1 MNQKKKNIQ
10 ATIKTLPKAA
20 TGIQGFDEITGGG
33 LPRGRPTLVSGGAG
47 SGKTLFGL
55 EFLVRGATQYD
66 EPGVFMSF
74 EETIPDLTKNAASL
88 GFDLDRLVAEKKLFL
103 DHVHISRSEIAETG
117 EYDLDGLFIRI
128 ADAVQRVGAR
138 RIVLDTIEALFGEM
152 PNPGILRAEIRR
164 LFDWLKQKGLTT
176 VITAER
182 DRPDKLTRHGIEEFV
197 SDCVIV
203 LDHRIREEISTRR
216 LRIVKYRGSTHGTNE
231 YPFLIDE
238 HGISVLP
245 ISSLGL
251 DHAASAE
258 RVSTGI
264 ARLDGMMGGKGFYRG
279 SSILLSGTS
288 GTGKTSVAAHFVDAA
303 CRRGERCLYFAFEES
318 PRQIVRNMRSIGID
332 LEPWVRK
339 GLLQFHAAR
348 PTYGGIEE
356 VLLVTHKHITSFQPN
371 IVVVDPITNLLMVST
386 PNEVRSM
393 LTRLV
398 DFLKTQEITSIF
410 TSLTAAGGSLEA
422 SEVDVSS
429 LMDTWLLLVSIEVGG
444 ERNRALYVLKSRGM
458 EHSNQIREFVLTDD
472 GLRLLDVYL
481 GPEGVLTGSA
491 RLSQEEREK
500 AVVTSRRQELESRRR
515 ELERKRRIFEA
526 RMAMLRAEFEAEEER
541 IQQSISESE
550 SLGEEVLQA
559 RGQMVRSR
567 KADSSPTRRKG
578 ARKPRGNAKCRQPR
592 QKLGRGLANRPPG
605 NRRFGNC
612 GSTWRARLPSRFAP
626 LPTSRCCVKST

>member
-1 MNQKKKNIQ
+1 MVQLSANGLTCTGRRKRLRMKQMSQKKKAIQ
-10 ATIKTLPKAA
+10 ATSKTLPKAF
-20 TGIQGFDEITGGG
+20 TGIQGLDEITGGG

-55 EFLVRGATQYD
+55 EFLVQGAKQYG

-74 EETIPDLTKNAASL
+74 EESISDLTKNVASL
-88 GFDLDRLVAEKKLFL
+88 GFDLDRLVADKKLFV
-103 DHVHISRSEIAETG
+103 DHVSITRSELGETG

-138 RIVLDTIEALFGEM
+138 RIVLDTLESLFGQL

-164 LFDWLKQKGLTT
+164 LFGWLRQKGLTA

-203 LDHRIREEISTRR
+203 LDNRVREEISTRR

-251 DHAASAE
+251 DHAASAV

-264 ARLDGMMGGKGFYRG
+264 DRLDGMMGGKGFYRG
-279 SSILLSGTS
+279 SSILLCGTS

-318 PRQIVRNMRSIGID
+318 PRQVVRNMRSIGID
-332 LEPWVRK
+332 LEPWIRK

-348 PTYGGIEE
+348 PTYGGIEQ
-356 VLLVTHKHITSFQPN
+356 VLLVTHKHISSFHPS

-386 PNEVRSM
+386 LGEVRSM

-398 DFLKTQEITSIF
+398 DFLKTKEITAIF

-422 SEVDVSS
+422 SEADVSS
-429 LMDTWLLLVSIEVGG
+429 LMDTWLLLKAIEVGG

-458 EHSNQIREFVLTDD
+458 EHSNQIREFVLTND
-472 GLRLLDVYL
+472 GLRMLDVYL

-491 RLSQEEREK
+491 RVSQEMREK
-500 AVVTSRRQELESRRR
+500 AVVTLHRQARETSQR

-526 RMAMLRAEFEAEEER
+526 RMVMIRAEFEAEEEI
-541 IQQSISESE
+541 IQQTISESE
-550 SLGEEVLQA
+550 LLGQEVVQD
-559 RGQMVRSR
+559 RGQMVLSR
-567 KADSSPTRRKG
+567 QADSSSYKKEGR
-578 ARKPRGNAKCRQPR
+578 AKV
-592 QKLGRGLANRPPG
+592 
-605 NRRFGNC
+605 
-612 GSTWRARLPSRFAP
+612 AP
-626 LPTSRCCVKST
+626 VR

>member
-1 MNQKKKNIQ
+1 MTQQKK
-10 ATIKTLPKAA
+10 ARRPSSKTLPKAL
-20 TGIQGFDEITGGG
+20 TGIQGLDEITGGG
-33 LPRGRPTLVSGGAG
+33 LPSGRPTLVSGGAG
-47 SGKTLFGL
+47 AGKTMFGL
-55 EFLVRGATQYD
+55 EFLVRGATQYG

-88 GFDLDRLVAEKKLFL
+88 GFDLGRLVAEKKLFL
-103 DHVHISRSEIAETG
+103 DHVAISRHEIEETG

-128 ADAVQRVGAR
+128 ADAVKRVGAR
-138 RIVLDTIEALFGEM
+138 RVVLDTIEALFGEL

-164 LFDWLKQKGLTT
+164 LFDWLKQQGLTT
-176 VITAER
+176 IITAER

-216 LRIVKYRGSTHGTNE
+216 LRVVKYRGSTHGTNE

-251 DHAASAE
+251 DHAAPAA
-258 RVSTGI
+258 RMSTGI
-264 ARLDGMMGGKGFYRG
+264 DRLDGMMGGKGFYRG
-279 SSILLSGTS
+279 SSILMSGTS

-303 CRRGERCLYFAFEES
+303 CRRGERCLYFAIEES
-318 PRQIVRNMRSIGID
+318 PRQVVRNMRSIGID

-356 VLLVTHKHITSFQPN
+356 VLLLTHKHISSFQPSV
-371 IVVVDPITNLLMVST
+371 VVVDPITTLLMVST
-386 PNEVRSM
+386 LNEVRSM

-398 DFLKTQEITSIF
+398 DFLKTQEITAIF
-410 TSLTAAGGSLEA
+410 TSLTAAGGDLEA
-422 SEVDVSS
+422 NEADVSS
-429 LMDTWLLLVSIEVGG
+429 LMDTWLLLKTIEVGG

-458 EHSNQIREFVLTDD
+458 EHSNQIREFVLTND
-472 GLRLLDVYL
+472 GLRMLDVYL

-491 RLSQEEREK
+491 RVSQEMREK
-500 AVVTSRRQELESRRR
+500 AVVTLRRQEQETSQR

-526 RMAMLRAEFEAEEER
+526 RMIMLRAEFEAEEEI
-541 IQQSISESE
+541 IQQTISESE
-550 SLGEEVLQA
+550 LLGQEVVQD
-559 RGQMVRSR
+559 RGQMGRSR
-567 KADSSPTRRKG
+567 KADTSSYKKEGRAKALRK
-578 ARKPRGNAKCRQPR
+578 R
-592 QKLGRGLANRPPG
+592 
-605 NRRFGNC
+605 
-612 GSTWRARLPSRFAP
+612 
-626 LPTSRCCVKST
+626 

>member
-1 MNQKKKNIQ
+1 M
-10 ATIKTLPKAA
+10 
-20 TGIQGFDEITGGG
+20 
-33 LPRGRPTLVSGGAG
+33 
-47 SGKTLFGL
+47 FGL
-55 EFLVRGATQYD
+55 EFLVRGATQYG

-74 EETIPDLTKNAASL
+74 EETIPDLTTNAASL
-88 GFDLDRLVAEKKLFL
+88 GFDLDRLVADKKLFL

-138 RIVLDTIEALFGEM
+138 RVVLDTIEALFGEL

-164 LFDWLKQKGLTT
+164 LFGWLKEKGLTT

-251 DHAASAE
+251 DHAAPAA
-258 RVSTGI
+258 RISTGI

-279 SSILLSGTS
+279 SSILMSGTS

-356 VLLVTHKHITSFQPN
+356 VPAGDPQARLQLPAQRRRGGPDYQPAHGQH
-371 IVVVDPITNLLMVST
+371 P
-386 PNEVRSM
+386 ERSA
-393 LTRLV
+393 V
-398 DFLKTQEITSIF
+398 HAH
-410 TSLTAAGGSLEA
+410 AAGRFPEDPADHRDLHQFDGGQAARWKPARRTSPRSWTPGS
-422 SEVDVSS
+422 
-429 LMDTWLLLVSIEVGG
+429 
-444 ERNRALYVLKSRGM
+444 
-458 EHSNQIREFVLTDD
+458 
-472 GLRLLDVYL
+472 
-481 GPEGVLTGSA
+481 
-491 RLSQEEREK
+491 
-500 AVVTSRRQELESRRR
+500 
-515 ELERKRRIFEA
+515 
-526 RMAMLRAEFEAEEER
+526 
-541 IQQSISESE
+541 
-550 SLGEEVLQA
+550 
-559 RGQMVRSR
+559 
-567 KADSSPTRRKG
+567 
-578 ARKPRGNAKCRQPR
+578 C
-592 QKLGRGLANRPPG
+592 
-605 NRRFGNC
+605 
-612 GSTWRARLPSRFAP
+612 
-626 LPTSRCCVKST
+626 

>member
-1 MNQKKKNIQ
+1 MNQKKKNNQ
-10 ATIKTLPKAA
+10 ANVKTLPKAS

-33 LPRGRPTLVSGGAG
+33 LPTGRPTLVSGGAG

-74 EETIPDLTKNAASL
+74 EETIPDLAKNAASL

-128 ADAVQRVGAR
+128 ADAVQKVGAR

-164 LFDWLKQKGLTT
+164 LFDWLKQQGLTT

-203 LDHRIREEISTRR
+203 MDHRIREEISTRR
-216 LRIVKYRGSTHGTNE
+216 LRVVKYRGSTHGTNE

-251 DHAASAE
+251 DHAAPVA
-258 RVSTGI
+258 RISTGI
-264 ARLDGMMGGKGFYRG
+264 DRLDGMMGGKGFYRG
-279 SSILLSGTS
+279 SSILMSGTS
-288 GTGKTSVAAHFVDAA
+288 GTGKTSVAAHFVAAA
-303 CRRGERCLYFAFEES
+303 CRRGERCLYLAFEES

-332 LEPWVRK
+332 LEPWVQK

-356 VLLVTHKHITSFQPN
+356 VLLVTHKQIASFRPSV
-371 IVVVDPITNLLMVST
+371 VVVDPITNLLMVST
-386 PNEVRSM
+386 LNEVRSM

-398 DFLKTQEITSIF
+398 DFLKTRGITAIF
-410 TSLTAAGGSLEA
+410 TSLTAASGSLEA
-422 SEVDVSS
+422 SEADVSS
-429 LMDTWLLLVSIEVGG
+429 LMDTWLLLKAIEVGG

-458 EHSNQIREFVLTDD
+458 EHSNQIREFVLTND

-491 RLSQEEREK
+491 RVSQEMREK
-500 AVVTSRRQELESRRR
+500 AVVTFRRQELETHRR
-515 ELERKRRIFEA
+515 ELDRTRRTFEA
-526 RMAMLRAEFEAEEER
+526 RMVALRAKFEAEEEI
-541 IQQSISESE
+541 IQQTIAESE
-550 SLGEEVLQA
+550 LLGQEVVQD
-559 RGQMVRSR
+559 RGQMVLSR
-567 KADSSPTRRKG
+567 QADSSSYKKER
-578 ARKPRGNAKCRQPR
+578 
-592 QKLGRGLANRPPG
+592 
-605 NRRFGNC
+605 
-612 GSTWRARLPSRFAP
+612 RARVVPAR
-626 LPTSRCCVKST
+626 

>member
-1 MNQKKKNIQ
+1 M
-10 ATIKTLPKAA
+10 
-20 TGIQGFDEITGGG
+20 
-33 LPRGRPTLVSGGAG
+33 
-47 SGKTLFGL
+47 FGL
-55 EFLVRGATQYD
+55 EFLVRGATQYN

-74 EETIPDLTKNAASL
+74 EESIPDLTKNAASL
-88 GFDLDRLVAEKKLFL
+88 GFDLARLVADKKLFL
-103 DHVHISRSEIAETG
+103 DHVLITRSEISESG

-138 RIVLDTIEALFGEM
+138 RVVLDTIESLFSEL

-164 LFDWLKQKGLTT
+164 LFGWLKEKGLTT

-182 DRPDKLTRHGIEEFV
+182 DRPDRLTRHGIEEFV

-238 HGISVLP
+238 QGISVLP

-251 DHAASAE
+251 DHAAPAE
-258 RVSTGI
+258 RISSGI
-264 ARLDGMMGGKGFYRG
+264 ARLDGMLGGKGFYRG
-279 SSILLSGTS
+279 SSILISGTS

-303 CRRGERCLYFAFEES
+303 CRRGERCLFFAFEES

-332 LEPWVRK
+332 LQPWVRK
-339 GLLQFHAAR
+339 GLLLFQAAR

-356 VLLVTHKHITSFQPN
+356 HLLVTHKRISSFQPSV
-371 IVVVDPITNLLMVST
+371 VVVDPVTNLIMVST

-398 DFLKTQEITSIF
+398 DFLKTQGITSIF
-410 TSLTAAGGSLEA
+410 TSLTAGGGPLEA

-429 LMDTWLLLVSIEVGG
+429 LMDTWLVLESIAVGG

-458 EHSNQIREFVLTDD
+458 EHSNQIREFLLTDH

-500 AVVTSRRQELESRRR
+500 TADMSRRQELESRRR
-515 ELERKRRIFEA
+515 ELEREHRTFEA
-526 RMAMLRAEFEAEEER
+526 RMATLRAEHEAEEER
-541 IQQSISESE
+541 IQQTISESE
-550 SLGEEVLQA
+550 SLGEEAVAGPRADGAEPESRLLTLQE
-559 RGQMVRSR
+559 
-567 KADSSPTRRKG
+567 
-578 ARKPRGNAKCRQPR
+578 
-592 QKLGRGLANRPPG
+592 GRGRE
-605 NRRFGNC
+605 
-612 GSTWRARLPSRFAP
+612 SRA
-626 LPTSRCCVKST
+626 